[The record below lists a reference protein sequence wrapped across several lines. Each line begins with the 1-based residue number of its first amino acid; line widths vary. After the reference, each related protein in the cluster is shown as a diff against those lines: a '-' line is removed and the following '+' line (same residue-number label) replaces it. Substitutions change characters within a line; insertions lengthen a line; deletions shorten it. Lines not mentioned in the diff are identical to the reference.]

1 MSGEDIPKTQTA
13 AIVRKQG
20 GPVEFDDNYPVTLPG
35 DDEILVKVLYTGV
48 CQSDLH
54 TKAGTATGPDGNP
67 ITKIKLPHVG
77 GHEGVG
83 RVVKFGPNLNPT
95 DKLQLGT
102 LVGIRF
108 LSRVCHECEYCK
120 SGRDQHCGKSTNHL
134 HHEDGSFQE
143 YCVLDTKF
151 LTELPQDID
160 PKVIGPTLCAGVTAY
175 KAVKNA
181 NIKEGEYLTVIGA
194 GGGLGHFA
202 VQYGLALG
210 AKVLGVD
217 AGTEKQRF
225 VESLGA
231 QFVDFSKCKD
241 LAEEI
246 KNLTSGGSHAV
257 VVTSGHP
264 LAFRGLAD
272 IARIGGSI
280 SIVGIPPGEVK
291 LDAPVAAIVIK
302 GLKIQGNL
310 VGSLKETLEAVEF
323 VRNGKVKPHVK
334 VRPFRDLPEVY
345 ELLEKGDVPGRIV
358 LEL

>member
-1 MSGEDIPKTQTA
+1 MSEEEIPQTQTA

-35 DDEILVKVLYTGV
+35 NDEVLVKVLYTGV

-54 TKAGTATGPDGNP
+54 TKAGTATGPDGLP

-83 RVVKFGPNLNPT
+83 RVVKFGPNLSPT
-95 DKLQLGT
+95 DKLKLGT

-108 LSRVCHECEYCK
+108 LSRVCHECEYCTT
-120 SGRDQHCGKSTNHL
+120 GRDQHCGKSTNHL
-134 HHEDGSFQE
+134 HHEDGSFQQ

-151 LTELPQDID
+151 LTALPQDID
-160 PKVIGPTLCAGVTAY
+160 PEVVGPALCAGVTTY

-181 NIKEGEYLTVIGA
+181 NLKKGEYLTVIGA

-202 VQYGLALG
+202 VQYGLAMG
-210 AKVLGVD
+210 AKVIGVD
-217 AGTEKQRF
+217 AGSGKQQF

-231 QFVDFSKCKD
+231 QFVDFTKCKD
-241 LAEEI
+241 LTSEI
-246 KNLTSGGSHAV
+246 QKITDGGSHAV

-264 LAFRGLAD
+264 LAFKGLAD
-272 IARIGGSI
+272 ITRIGGSI
-280 SIVGIPPGEVK
+280 SLVGIPPGDVQ

-310 VGSLKETLEAVEF
+310 VGSLEETYEAVEF
-323 VRNGKVKPHVK
+323 VRSGKVKPHVT

-345 ELLEKGDVPGRIV
+345 QLLERGDIPGRIV
-358 LEL
+358 LRL